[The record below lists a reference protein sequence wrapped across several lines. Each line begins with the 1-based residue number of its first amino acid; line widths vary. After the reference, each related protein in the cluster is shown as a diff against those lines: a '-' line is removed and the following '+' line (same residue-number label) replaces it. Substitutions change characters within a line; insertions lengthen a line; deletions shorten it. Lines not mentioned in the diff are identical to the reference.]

1 MVDGSLH
8 YDTKIDTSGFEQD
21 AEKITSDA
29 KKIANEVES
38 TVEEASTATT
48 ESVSEAANEIQQR
61 IDEILNDTEKSTKGK
76 AASIAQ
82 VFIKSGMSSSEAF
95 TKAWDAVGRTGTDPL
110 KNVSSSSKK
119 NSAEIKKSWFGL
131 FNGIKSESGRVAK
144 SAKADFGQMT
154 SAMASS
160 LSKLQRIVLS
170 TFSLTALTAFA
181 KQALETAASVNAANS
196 SMSQTFGV
204 LESSAHAA
212 INRVADESGILETRL
227 RSTATGIYAFAKTSG
242 MDSAS
247 ALGMMEDALRVAA
260 DSAAYYDRSL
270 EDTSET
276 LKSFLKGN
284 YANDAALGLSAT
296 EYTRNAAAMKL
307 YGKSFQKLS
316 EAQKQLTL
324 LQMVKDANDL
334 SGATGQA
341 AREADGWENVIGNL
355 KEAWKQ
361 LLAVIGQPV
370 LKLAVPVVQAMTS
383 ALARLTDYANAA
395 WQALSKVMG
404 WEQVDAISAA
414 ADSEKELTKAVEATA
429 EAQEGALAGFDEIQ
443 TLTDKSASDSA
454 ASSASSGATENA
466 GGQTQ
471 AISGVLKPEIDT
483 SALEAGIEKIRSV
496 FTSLAGWFRTTIK
509 PIFSDMFSD
518 IGDATAPLVSWFQ
531 SELPDVAERVSSSV
545 GSIFSGMFDSVSMI
559 FSDLWEIVI
568 IPFLESFSSMLPT
581 FASVGEECVKTFAT
595 AFGAIKPTFDKIW
608 SEGISPFLKN
618 LMKYWTEA
626 LESVKSAW
634 KAHGTPIFEGIRTA
648 FVNMGNSL
656 KMTWE
661 SLIKPIWDNFM
672 LIIDSLWTNHIK
684 PLWDKLLD
692 FIGNLIENVLIIYN
706 QVIVPIAQKIAEYL
720 YPIIVEVVTSIQNVV
735 AAAYAF
741 IADIISAVIDIA
753 DGLVKYITGVF
764 TGDIEKAFEGLDQM
778 VKGFV
783 NGIITLF
790 EGMVNLVISLVNGL
804 IKAVC
809 SGVNAIISALNSI
822 SVDIPE
828 WVPFFGGRHFGINL
842 SYVSPPQIPKLAIPR
857 LASGAVIPPNKEFLA
872 VLGDQKQGTNIE
884 APLETIKQAFR
895 EAMQEAG
902 TSRQATVILQVGR
915 RELGRTIVE
924 LGREEEQRVGMR
936 IR

>member
-1 MVDGSLH
+1 MVDGSLNF
-8 YDTKIDTSGFEQD
+8 DTKVDS
-21 AEKITSDA
+21 
-29 KKIANEVES
+29 
-38 TVEEASTATT
+38 
-48 ESVSEAANEIQQR
+48 
-61 IDEILNDTEKSTKGK
+61 KG
-76 AASIAQ
+76 
-82 VFIKSGMSSSEAF
+82 F
-95 TKAWDAVGRTGTDPL
+95 TK
-110 KNVSSSSKK
+110 
-119 NSAEIKKSWFGL
+119 
-131 FNGIKSESGRVAK
+131 GIKSINSSV
-144 SAKADFGQMT
+144 GQ
-154 SAMASS
+154 
-160 LSKLQRIVLS
+160 
-170 TFSLTALTAFA
+170 FSDRLGGLKTKIIAAFSVTALTAFA

-242 MDSAS
+242 MDSAE

-284 YANDAALGLSAT
+284 YANDAALGLSST
-296 EYTRNAAAMKL
+296 ETTRNAAAMKL

-370 LKLAVPVVQAMTS
+370 LKLAVPVVQSMTS

-454 ASSASSGATENA
+454 ASSASSGVGVT

-483 SALEAGIEKIRSV
+483 SLLEAGIEKIRSV

-518 IGDATAPLVSWFQ
+518 VGDATAPLVGWFE
-531 SELPDVAERVSSSV
+531 SELPDVAKSVSSSV
-545 GSIFSGMFDSVSMI
+545 RSIFSGMFDSVSMI

-672 LIIDSLWTNHIK
+672 LVIDSLWTNHIK

-706 QVIVPIAQKIAEYL
+706 QVFVPIMTALAAEFYPKIVDFFTKVNQGL
-720 YPIIVEVVTSIQNVV
+720 GDLF
-735 AAAYAF
+735 AF
-741 IADIISAVIDIA
+741 IADIVSAVIDIA

-764 TGDIEKAFEGLDQM
+764 TGDIEKAFEGLNQM

-809 SGVNAIISALNSI
+809 SGVNAIIDALNSI

-872 VLGDQKQGTNIE
+872 VLGDQTQGTNIE

-902 TSRQATVILQVGR
+902 SSRQATVILQVGR